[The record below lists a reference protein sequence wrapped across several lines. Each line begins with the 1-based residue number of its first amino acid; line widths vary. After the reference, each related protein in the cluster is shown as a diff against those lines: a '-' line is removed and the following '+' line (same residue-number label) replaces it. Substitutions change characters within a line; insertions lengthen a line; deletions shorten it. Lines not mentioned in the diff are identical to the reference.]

1 MSPWTTACAIWRL
14 GVLQALCWSY
24 ADEMGRLVAHCSCC
38 GRPSKVL
45 TTVFNIQ
52 ASSSS
57 QLDLLSASSF
67 QACGR
72 VSVASEHQ
80 SFPSYCCVN
89 GTQWA
94 GSYITGF
101 LRPVCSCYQI
111 LTPPQIYVIFTEDVG
126 QIPPANS
133 IAAWFLEVMF
143 FNIGMNTPCTA
154 WTSPKLKV
162 KYLIFL
168 PTFFVKIPWKKI
180 RLYTPY
186 PSASFPSTWIFGFG
200 GKEGKGPT
208 TWNAKAVS
216 RYRELRDRSNEVFGI
231 HSRPMVN
238 WAMLGYIGDYTSQ
251 LYRDYDIPFIIR
263 TNVLVNLFCH
273 FELYFSM
280 FLLQIISIHKFT
292 CSMVGMVGS
301 VTHIEHPQ
309 HHHNNPFTADSGHG
323 PSLSMESMFVG
334 TSQDETG
341 EDNE

>member
-1 MSPWTTACAIWRL
+1 MSPWTTACTIWRL

-154 WTSPKLKV
+154 WTSPKTESEISNIPSHFVCEDSLK
-162 KYLIFL
+162 KNTFIHPIPKRIL
-168 PTFFVKIPWKKI
+168 PLNMDFWFWGEGREGTYDLKRQGSLKISWTSWSKQRGFWDP
-180 RLYTPY
+180 
-186 PSASFPSTWIFGFG
+186 FSTDG
-200 GKEGKGPT
+200 
-208 TWNAKAVS
+208 
-216 RYRELRDRSNEVFGI
+216 
-231 HSRPMVN
+231 
-238 WAMLGYIGDYTSQ
+238 
-251 LYRDYDIPFIIR
+251 
-263 TNVLVNLFCH
+263 
-273 FELYFSM
+273 
-280 FLLQIISIHKFT
+280 
-292 CSMVGMVGS
+292 
-301 VTHIEHPQ
+301 
-309 HHHNNPFTADSGHG
+309 
-323 PSLSMESMFVG
+323 
-334 TSQDETG
+334 
-341 EDNE
+341 